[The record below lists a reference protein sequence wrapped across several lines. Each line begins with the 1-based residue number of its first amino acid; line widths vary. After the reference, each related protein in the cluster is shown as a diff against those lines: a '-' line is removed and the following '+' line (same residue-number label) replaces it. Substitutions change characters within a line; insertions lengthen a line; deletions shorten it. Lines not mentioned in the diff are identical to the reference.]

1 MPVII
6 DTDPGRDDAVALM
19 LACGAPGLEV
29 RAVTTVAGNV
39 SLEKTTRNAL
49 RVLSL
54 IGREEIPV
62 AAGAEKPLYRELLTA
77 EHVHGESGIA
87 GPDLPDPGFEPDK
100 RDAVSLMADVL
111 EASEEPVTLIPI
123 GPLTN
128 VAALLDRRPE
138 LKEKVGRVVMMG
150 GSVGAGNTTAAAEF
164 NVLVD
169 PEAARAVFASGLPV
183 TMVGLDV
190 THQARAGEAV
200 MERLRSMGKIGEAAA
215 ALLAEPEWR
224 PNRDETPPVH
234 DAVAVAAALE
244 PELLRTLPMRVEVE
258 CTGEHTTGETVC
270 DANGVSGRAP
280 NAEVGVGVDAG
291 RVFEILLDSI
301 ERL

>member
-1 MPVII
+1 MII

-19 LACGAPGLEV
+19 LACGAPGLDV

-39 SLEKTTRNAL
+39 PLEKTTRNAL
-49 RVLSL
+49 RVLTL

-77 EHVHGESGIA
+77 EHVHGESGIH
-87 GPDLPDPGFEPDK
+87 GPELPEPGFEPDK
-100 RDAVSLMADVL
+100 RDAVSLMADIL

-128 VAALLDRRPE
+128 IATLLDRRPE
-138 LKEKVGRVVMMG
+138 LKERVGRLVMMG
-150 GSVGAGNTTAAAEF
+150 GSAGAGNTTAAAEF
-164 NVLVD
+164 NIYVD
-169 PEAARAVFASGLPV
+169 PEAARNVFESGLPV

-190 THQARAGEAV
+190 THQARAGKAL
-200 MERLRSMGKIGEAAA
+200 MERLRSMGRLGEAAA
-215 ALLAEPEWR
+215 KLLAEPEWE
-224 PNRDETPPVH
+224 PWSGEAPPVH

-258 CTGEHTTGETVC
+258 CAGEYTTGETVC
-270 DANGVSGRAP
+270 DARGVSGRAP

-301 ERL
+301 GRL